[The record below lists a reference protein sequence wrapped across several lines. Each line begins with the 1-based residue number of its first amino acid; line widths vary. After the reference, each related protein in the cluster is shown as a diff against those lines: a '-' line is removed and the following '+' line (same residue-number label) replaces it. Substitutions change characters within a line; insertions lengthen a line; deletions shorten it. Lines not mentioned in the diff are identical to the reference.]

1 MRERVVLSGAPAI
14 AFLAGLDRLS
24 TLLHGPHKWQG
35 GDSILS
41 RTGEATARGVPEV
54 YVEGVLEL
62 RSRLVLVVVQAR
74 LSEGSLNLFLDDEGL
89 IAVGA
94 CQGDAGL
101 NHREAAG
108 VVHVI
113 LCPGVAQHL
122 QQPAA
127 NQVFH
132 SDRPDSLATADRP
145 IMDGLTPGHP
155 VC

>member
-1 MRERVVLSGAPAI
+1 MRERVGPGRCPAI
-14 AFLAGLDRLS
+14 AFLARLDRFS
-24 TLLHGPHKWQG
+24 TLLHDPHKWQG
-35 GDSILS
+35 GDSIPS
-41 RTGEATARGVPEV
+41 RTGKATARGVSEV
-54 YVEGVLEL
+54 YVEGVLKL

-74 LSEGSLNLFLDDEGL
+74 LSEGSLNLLLDEKGL

-94 CQGDAGL
+94 CQRDAGL

-132 SDRPDSLATADRP
+132 SDRPDGLAAADRP
-145 IMDGLTPGHP
+145 IVNGLTPGHP